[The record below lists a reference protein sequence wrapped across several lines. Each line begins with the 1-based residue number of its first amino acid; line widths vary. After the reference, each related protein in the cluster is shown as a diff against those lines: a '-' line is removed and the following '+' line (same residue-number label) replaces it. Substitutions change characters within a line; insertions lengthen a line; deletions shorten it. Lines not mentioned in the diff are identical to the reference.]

1 MSTASPVPETWE
13 LSGDDAAETLRTT
26 GRRSLLVCAFQRM
39 RAADGFSHAR
49 SFAFLV
55 SLLLVQATIAL
66 VGLAL
71 AFGDSRF
78 STGIVSMIQ
87 NAVPGPAGELLTN
100 AVTQASEVGQSKRYL
115 GLVIGL
121 VGSLVS
127 GTTALGQLERALN
140 RLYGVEEDRPAKEKY
155 GRAFLLALSC
165 GVLVTIAFVAIGFG
179 SAVGEQLDSGWLDST
194 WNVVRW
200 PIGVAGMVAAMALLF
215 RWCPRRHQPN
225 WSWLAFGST
234 VSVLL
239 WFVVTLA
246 MGTVFRYS
254 TSFGDTYGPL
264 AGIVALQLWSMLSCM
279 AIVYGGAVA
288 AQLEAVRA
296 GVPGP
301 RRPAADRE
309 EPTGPTDEDVAAV
322 AALPDLPVLGA

>member
-1 MSTASPVPETWE
+1 MSTASKVPETWE
-13 LSGDDAAETLRTT
+13 LSGDDAAETLRST
-26 GRRSLLVCAFQRM
+26 GRRALLVDAFQRM
-39 RAADGFSHAR
+39 RAGDGFSHAR

-66 VGLAL
+66 VGLAM

-87 NAVPGPAGELLTN
+87 NAVPGPAGELLTG
-100 AVTQASEVGQSKRYL
+100 AVGQASQVGESKRYL

-121 VGSLVS
+121 VGSLIS
-127 GTTALGQLERALN
+127 GTTALGQLERGLN
-140 RLYGVEEDRPAKEKY
+140 RLYGVEVDRPATQKY
-155 GRAFLLALSC
+155 GRAFLLAVSS

-179 SAVGEQLDSGWLDST
+179 STVGQQLHTVWIDTT

-200 PIGVAGMVAAMALLF
+200 PIGIAGMVAAMALLF

-225 WSWLAFGST
+225 WSWLAFGSS
-234 VSVLL
+234 VSVCL
-239 WFVVTLA
+239 WFVVTVA
-246 MGTVFRYS
+246 MGVVFRFS

-279 AIVYGGAVA
+279 SIMYGGAVA
-288 AQLEAVRA
+288 AQLEAIRA
-296 GVPGP
+296 GDPGP
-301 RRPAADRE
+301 RRADEEAASPTE
-309 EPTGPTDEDVAAV
+309 EDILNSASISGR
-322 AALPDLPVLGA
+322 PVLSA

>member
-1 MSTASPVPETWE
+1 MSTASKVPETWE
-13 LSGDDAAETLRTT
+13 LSGDDAAQTLRST
-26 GRRSLLVCAFQRM
+26 GRRALLVSSFERM

-66 VGLAL
+66 VGLAMAL
-71 AFGDSRF
+71 GDSRF

-87 NAVPGPAGELLTN
+87 NAVPGPAGELLTD
-100 AVTQASEVGQSKRYL
+100 AVGQASEVGQSKRYL

-127 GTTALGQLERALN
+127 GTTAVGQLERGLN
-140 RLYGVEEDRPAKEKY
+140 RLYGVEEDRPATQKY
-155 GRAFLLALSC
+155 GRAFLLALSS
-165 GVLVTIAFVAIGFG
+165 GVLVTIAFIAIGFG
-179 SAVGEQLDSGWLDST
+179 STVGQQLHNGWIDTT

-200 PIGVAGMVAAMALLF
+200 PIGVAGMIAAMALLF

-225 WSWLAFGST
+225 WSWLAFGSA
-234 VSVLL
+234 VSVAL

-246 MGTVFRYS
+246 MGLVFRVS
-254 TSFGDTYGPL
+254 TSFGDTYGSL
-264 AGIVALQLWSMLSCM
+264 AGIVALQLWSMLSSM
-279 AIVYGGAVA
+279 AIIFGGAVA

-301 RRPAADRE
+301 RRHDEAAS
-309 EPTGPTDEDVAAV
+309 TGPTEDDIRIAAT
-322 AALPDLPVLGA
+322 ATPMSALGA

>member
-1 MSTASPVPETWE
+1 MSTAAPVPETWE
-13 LSGDDAAETLRTT
+13 LTGDDAAETLRNT
-26 GRRSLLVCAFQRM
+26 GRRALLVGAFQRM

-66 VGLAL
+66 VGLAM

-100 AVTQASEVGQSKRYL
+100 AVSQASEVGKSKRYL

-121 VGSLVS
+121 VGSLIS
-127 GTTALGQLERALN
+127 GTTALGQLERGLN
-140 RLYGVEEDRPAKEKY
+140 RLYGVEQDRPAKEKY
-155 GRAFLLALSC
+155 GRAFLLALAS
-165 GVLVTIAFVAIGFG
+165 GVLVAIAFVAIGFG
-179 SAVGEQLDSGWLDST
+179 SAVGQQLHSGWVDTT

-200 PIGVAGMVAAMALLF
+200 PVGVAGMVAAMALLF

-225 WSWLAFGST
+225 WSSLAFGSS
-234 VSVLL
+234 VSVFL
-239 WFVVTLA
+239 WFVVTVA
-246 MGTVFRYS
+246 MGIVFRIS
-254 TSFGDTYGPL
+254 TSFGDTYGSL

-279 AIVYGGAVA
+279 AIIFGGAVA

-301 RRPAADRE
+301 RVPAPDRE
-309 EPTGPTDEDVAAV
+309 EPTGPSDEDVLAAASV
-322 AALPDLPVLGA
+322 PDLPVLGA